1 MDRVTFATSSGVLWL
16 ALAIHYAA
24 GLVSIGAGSIA
35 LSVAKGGRLHKQ
47 SGLVFTVAMV
57 VLGLTAAGIGI
68 YESRPGQVVAG
79 LLAAYLVATAMMTV
93 RLVPGS
99 GKQFSVALMAMASF
113 IAVVL
118 FYSGVT
124 EWLDPAVKVEGR
136 PRVVPPLIAATVML
150 FAAIGDLRSIR
161 AGGLHGPRRLAR
173 HLWRMCFG
181 LFIATGSFFLGQ
193 MNFIP
198 ESLRM
203 MPLLLL
209 LAFTPIV
216 FLLYWMWRVRIRGRM
231 SGVTLGNSRQH

>member
-1 MDRVTFATSSGVLWL
+1 MDRVTFATSSGALWL

-24 GLVSIGAGSIA
+24 GLVSIAAGSVA

-57 VLGLTAAGIGI
+57 VLGLSAAGIGI

-79 LLAAYLVATAMMTV
+79 LLASYLVFSAMATV
-93 RLVPGS
+93 RPLPGI
-99 GKQFSVALMAMASF
+99 GKPFNVALMIMAF
-113 IAVVL
+113 TFAGVL
-118 FYSGVT
+118 FYGGMN
-124 EWLDPAVKVEGR
+124 EWLDPTLEVVGR
-136 PRVVPPLIAATVML
+136 PRVVPPLVAATVML
-150 FAAIGDLRSIR
+150 LAAIGDLRSIR
-161 AGGLHGPRRLAR
+161 AGGLQGPRRLAR

-198 ESLRM
+198 ESLRI
-203 MPLLLL
+203 MPLLLV

-216 FLLYWMWRVRIRGRM
+216 FLIYWMWRVRIRGRM
-231 SGVTLGNSRQH
+231 SGMILGTPRRR